1 MDQSPAEKVLSVM
14 PQGRAMELLNICAL
28 SGFSQDFTL
37 KILQS
42 QEAMGKVRR
51 IHVAINTILIVP
63 ASNARLYL
71 LSG

>member
-51 IHVAINTILIVP
+51 IQPDEKTEPFWMRI
-63 ASNARLYL
+63 
-71 LSG
+71 